1 MSELLKI
8 SKFKNQHRRSH
19 GLKFS
24 ISKLHRVDEHLY
36 SFDIY
41 HPDCKYLSEI
51 TPISCYWNG
60 KQWYDIQLLDAKGK
74 EDYTA
79 EDMDNGNVLGGD
91 IRLRLSGEVQDVLF
105 EYVPLKWETTVFLIV
120 DLKNSSIWN
129 KEDD

>member
-8 SKFKNQHRRSH
+8 SKFKNQYRRSQ
-19 GLKFS
+19 GLKFR
-24 ISKLHRVDEHLY
+24 ISKLRKIDEHLY
-36 SFDIY
+36 SFYIY

-51 TPISCYWNG
+51 TPIGCYWKG
-60 KQWYDIQLLDAKGK
+60 KHQYDIQLLDTKGM

-91 IRLRLSGEVQDVLF
+91 IRLKLSGEVEDVLF
-105 EYVPLKWETTVFLIV
+105 KWVPLKWETTVFLIV
-120 DLKNSSIWN
+120 DLKGNSIWN